1 MSEVSMTSSP
11 IQNIAL
17 NDGTTIPQIGFGVFQ
32 IDDEGAEAAVTE
44 ALTAGYRSIDTAK
57 IYGNERGVGRA
68 LAAATVPRDEIYVT
82 TKLWNTDQGY
92 ESTMRA
98 FDSSMTRLGLDVLD
112 LYLIHWPV
120 PSNDLYVETYRA
132 MIDLQEAGRIRSVG
146 VSNFNPTHLDRVI
159 AETGV
164 TPALN
169 QIEAHPYFP
178 QNDLHAYNDSL
189 GIATEAWSPLGQGR
203 GILEN
208 PLLVDIAERLDVSA
222 AQVVLRWH
230 LDRGTVVIPKSVTP
244 SRIRQNLDVNGFS
257 LSDDDVAKIGTLN
270 TSKRFGPDPDSFNP

>member
-1 MSEVSMTSSP
+1 MTSSP
-11 IQNIAL
+11 FQNIDL

-32 IDDEGAEAAVTE
+32 IDDDGAEAAVSE
-44 ALTAGYRSIDTAK
+44 ALAAGYRSIDTAK

-68 LAAATVPRDEIYVT
+68 LVSAALPRDDVYIT
-82 TKLWNTDQGY
+82 TKVWNADHGY
-92 ESTMRA
+92 ESTLRA
-98 FDSSMTRLGLDVLD
+98 FDKSMTRLGLDVLD

-164 TPALN
+164 TPVLN
-169 QIEAHPYFP
+169 QIEVHPYFS
-178 QNDLHAYNDSL
+178 QDDLLAYNESL
-189 GIATEAWSPLGQGR
+189 GIVTEAWSPLGQGR

-208 PLLVDIAERLDVSA
+208 PVLVGIAERLDVSA

-244 SRIRQNLDVNGFS
+244 SRIRQNIDVNGFS
-257 LSDDDVAKIGTLN
+257 LSDDDVTSIATLDTAN
-270 TSKRFGPDPDSFNP
+270 RFGPDPDTFNP

>member
-1 MSEVSMTSSP
+1 MTSSP
-11 IQNIAL
+11 FQNIDL

-32 IDDEGAEAAVTE
+32 IDDDGAEAAVSE
-44 ALTAGYRSIDTAK
+44 ALAAGYRSIDTAK

-68 LAAATVPRDEIYVT
+68 LVSAALPRDDVFVT
-82 TKLWNTDQGY
+82 TKVWNADQGY
-92 ESTMRA
+92 ESTLRA
-98 FDSSMTRLGLDVLD
+98 FDKSMTRLGLDVLD

-146 VSNFNPTHLDRVI
+146 VSNFNPAHLDRVI

-164 TPALN
+164 TPVLN
-169 QIEAHPYFP
+169 QIEVHPYFS
-178 QNDLHAYNDSL
+178 QDDLLAYNESL
-189 GIATEAWSPLGQGR
+189 GIVTEAWSPLGQGR

-208 PLLVDIAERLDVSA
+208 PVLVGIAERLDVSA

-244 SRIRQNLDVNGFS
+244 SRIRQNIDVNGFS
-257 LSDDDVAKIGTLN
+257 LSDDDVTSIATLD
-270 TSKRFGPDPDSFNP
+270 TAKRFGPDPDTFNP